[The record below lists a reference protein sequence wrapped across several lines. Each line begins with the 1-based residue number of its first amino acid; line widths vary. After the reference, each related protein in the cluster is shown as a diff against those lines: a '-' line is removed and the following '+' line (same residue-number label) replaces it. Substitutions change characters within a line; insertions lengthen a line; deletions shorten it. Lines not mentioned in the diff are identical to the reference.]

1 MFTAYLLAC
10 SDGTYHSGVTKNL
23 EARLAYHEQG
33 KNPDAYTFVR
43 RPLTLVFQKSFD
55 DIRTAIAFEAELQNK
70 SVMEI
75 EQIINGDLEIKVADI
90 SIVQESLVAH
100 SAIIVPSSY
109 LGNLQ
114 YFAEIMAHQEVIL
127 DVNERFQKQSYR
139 SRCSIYSAN
148 GLQNLI
154 VPVIR
159 PNGKESLMSAI
170 LISYAEDW
178 QKDHI
183 KAIESAYRRAP
194 FYEYYAEELFSIIQ
208 KKHERLVDLNK
219 ELTIYLL
226 NCFGIKATLRF
237 GGMNEGSSI
246 PLKKIMTPKSR
257 IDFKVNA
264 YQQALNTGEFESNLS
279 IIDLLFNVG
288 KEGVQLLKQA

>member
-1 MFTAYLLAC
+1 MFIAYLLAC

-23 EARLAYHEQG
+23 EARLAYHEEG

-43 RPLTLVFQKSFD
+43 RPLKLVFQKSFD
-55 DIRTAIAFEAELQNK
+55 DIRTSIAFEAALQNK
-70 SVMEI
+70 SPVEI
-75 EQIINGDLEIKVADI
+75 EQIINGKLQLEVEI
-90 SIVQESLVAH
+90 SSEVPETNEDY
-100 SAIIVPSSY
+100 SAIIIPSSY

-114 YFAEIMAHQEVIL
+114 YFAEIMQHQEVIL
-127 DVNERFQKQSYR
+127 DSNERFQKQTYR

-159 PNGKESLMSAI
+159 PNGKESLMDAI

-194 FYEYYAEELFSIIQ
+194 FYEFYAEDLFAIIQ
-208 KKHERLVDLNK
+208 KKHIRLVDLNM
-219 ELTIYLL
+219 ELTVYLL
-226 NCFGIKATLRF
+226 NCFGIKFTVRF
-237 GGMNEGSSI
+237 SEQKEESAI
-246 PLKKIMTPKSR
+246 PLKNLLNPKSK
-257 IDFKVNA
+257 IDYKVKP
-264 YQQALNTGEFESNLS
+264 YQQALNTGDFENNLS
-279 IIDLLFNVG
+279 LIDLLFNVG
-288 KEGVQLLKQA
+288 KEGLNNLLK